1 MSEQPNRPWERKQPA
16 SDAPK
21 PWASGASEPPPEAPP
36 VDDATA
42 ARHAL
47 YGQRIAFWA
56 QCGTVVGAV
65 LGVVLGVVMLVGGEA
80 VGAIK
85 ALVAFPFALAAGG
98 FTLGMALTCLFA
110 PREFL
115 TGPVGKPWM
124 ERIGTKSV
132 TVARVACALFG
143 LIVLVPVLGFAAL
156 IAFSR

>member
-1 MSEQPNRPWERKQPA
+1 MSEQPNRPWERKTPA
-16 SDAPK
+16 SGDR
-21 PWASGASEPPPEAPP
+21 PPAAP

-42 ARHAL
+42 ARHTL
-47 YGQRIAFWA
+47 YSQRIAFWA
-56 QCGTVVGAV
+56 QCGTVIGAV
-65 LGVVLGVVMLVGGEA
+65 LGVALGVVLLVGGEP
-80 VGAIK
+80 VGAIQ
-85 ALVAFPFALAAGG
+85 ALVMFPFALATGG

-143 LIVLVPVLGFAAL
+143 LVVLVPVLGVAAL
-156 IAFSR
+156 IAFRR

>member
-1 MSEQPNRPWERKQPA
+1 MSEQPKPWERKTPA
-16 SDAPK
+16 GDAPK
-21 PWASGASEPPPEAPP
+21 PWASGASEPPPAPP
-36 VDDATA
+36 PVADATA

-80 VGAIK
+80 IGAIK
-85 ALVAFPFALAAGG
+85 ALFVLPFALATAG

-124 ERIGTKSV
+124 DRIGTKSV

-143 LIVLVPVLGFAAL
+143 LIVLLPVLGIAAL
-156 IAFSR
+156 IAFRR

>member
-1 MSEQPNRPWERKQPA
+1 MSEQPKRPWERQPPA

-21 PWASGASEPPPEAPP
+21 PWAAGASEPPPAAPP
-36 VDDATA
+36 IDDATA

-56 QCGTVVGAV
+56 KCGTVVGGA
-65 LGVVLGVVMLVGGEA
+65 LGVVLGAVLLIGGEP
-80 VGAIK
+80 VGAIQ
-85 ALVAFPFALAAGG
+85 ALVMFPFALATGG

-124 ERIGTKSV
+124 DRIGTKSV
-132 TVARVACALFG
+132 TVARIACALFG
-143 LIVLVPVLGFAAL
+143 LMVLVPVLGVAAL
-156 IAFSR
+156 VAFAR